1 MKYVYLSL
9 FLLFSASGIHLRAQ
23 DLHFTQNHFPSIYFN
38 PAQTGAFYGTYRV
51 NALYRDQNRSFFG
64 TAYQTPILTIDSP
77 IVFGFRPNHWVGA
90 GVTLFNDQAGEQGYS
105 STGFLGSLAYHLGL
119 DKKMKNVLTL
129 GVRYGFVSRSI
140 NSDGGKF
147 GDELAGLSSSPDR
160 NLIMDFNDGYSSLSV
175 GAMFK
180 SKISKA
186 VSFEVG
192 AAGIHLIAGTYT
204 FMMSNAL
211 NESSLRLNGHANL
224 NIQVSDQLA
233 LAPTVYYSNEST
245 SNNLVVQVNSAF
257 RIKKMKK
264 GDKKEPFTLYP
275 GIGMRMGD
283 ALQFMLGAK
292 VNKYK
297 VGIAYDYSINDY
309 NSFTTSGAFEVGIQ
323 RIFEIKK
330 KPEIKPIIFCPR
342 L

>member
-1 MKYVYLSL
+1 M
-9 FLLFSASGIHLRAQ
+9 FPFWGIQLNAQ

-38 PAQTGAFYGTYRV
+38 PAQTGAFLGTYRI

-77 IVFGFRPNHWVGA
+77 IMFGFRKNDWVGA
-90 GVTLFNDQAGEQGYS
+90 GITLFNDKAGVSGYA

-119 DKKMKNVLTL
+119 DKKMKHVLTV
-129 GVRYGFVSRSI
+129 GARYGFVSRSI
-140 NSDGGKF
+140 DPEAGDF
-147 GDELAGLSSSPDR
+147 GDELAGLTRSPDR
-160 NLIMDFNDGYSSLSV
+160 TFLQDFNDGYTSLSV

-180 SKISKA
+180 SQLSKTM
-186 VSFEVG
+186 SLEIG

-204 FMMSNAL
+204 FMMSSAQ

-224 NIQVSDQLA
+224 NIRMNEQLV

-245 SNNLVVQVNSAF
+245 STNLVVQLNSAF

-275 GIGMRMGD
+275 GIGMRVGD
-283 ALQFMLGAK
+283 ALQFMIGAK
-292 VNKYK
+292 VKKYK

-309 NSFTTSGAFEVGIQ
+309 NAFTTSGALEVGIQ

-342 L
+342 I